1 MCGVISGSTL
11 ATRAVACGLAAFAV
25 GSAVAAMAVAATTT
39 GPAYSSA
46 ELVRGLML
54 AVGFGG
60 LGAVVASLRPRLA
73 AGWLMVTIGLSGG
86 VSALAGALAHRELLA
101 GDGGGEVLLWL
112 STWTWVPG
120 YVLVPTLLLMVLPD
134 GAPRS
139 PRWRR
144 LLGFVVATNVLA
156 PLGWALTPY
165 DEQDV
170 PPPSYYGDVTNPVG
184 IDGSGPYLMFLILP
198 VAISAVIG
206 VSSLVIRLRGAVG
219 RERDQLLWVLGG
231 ALVTVTLLLLAWVV
245 SPLSTVLIA
254 VAALPLPVAIAWA
267 LLRGHLWELDIVLA
281 PTLVY
286 ALLSIAAASIYAVL
300 VWIGSVL
307 LGGLLRGSEVIAFV
321 VAAVLVLPLHTWV
334 QRLVNRLLYGDA
346 QDPQAAVRRLSSQ
359 IEAATHAAEI
369 LPTIVGV
376 IASAVRLTYVE
387 LAVPGRKAV
396 RLGPVV
402 DSTEVIPLVHRQ
414 HDVGTLTVGLPPG
427 GLGDRS
433 RDLLDRLSQ
442 EAATAAYAL
451 RLQEE
456 LQLSREHIVRSR
468 EEERRRMRRDL
479 HDDLGPGLAATAI
492 QLERAAHLV
501 ESDPTKAKDVLDA
514 AAGYLRSTVGA
525 VRVIVDDLR
534 PGVLDDLGLEAAVR
548 DQAERLGG
556 GGLQVEVLGI
566 GDLTTLPAAAEVAAY
581 RIASEALTNVARHA
595 NATSAAVRLTR
606 NGHNLLVHVEDNGR
620 GLTDDSRLGVG
631 LESMHQRAAELG
643 GTCAVSSS
651 ATGTTVEAV
660 IPVREEDR

>member
-1 MCGVISGSTL
+1 
-11 ATRAVACGLAAFAV
+11 
-25 GSAVAAMAVAATTT
+25 
-39 GPAYSSA
+39 
-46 ELVRGLML
+46 
-54 AVGFGG
+54 
-60 LGAVVASLRPRLA
+60 
-73 AGWLMVTIGLSGG
+73 
-86 VSALAGALAHRELLA
+86 
-101 GDGGGEVLLWL
+101 
-112 STWTWVPG
+112 
-120 YVLVPTLLLMVLPD
+120 
-134 GAPRS
+134 
-139 PRWRR
+139 
-144 LLGFVVATNVLA
+144 
-156 PLGWALTPY
+156 
-165 DEQDV
+165 
-170 PPPSYYGDVTNPVG
+170 
-184 IDGSGPYLMFLILP
+184 
-198 VAISAVIG
+198 
-206 VSSLVIRLRGAVG
+206 
-219 RERDQLLWVLGG
+219 
-231 ALVTVTLLLLAWVV
+231 
-245 SPLSTVLIA
+245 
-254 VAALPLPVAIAWA
+254 
-267 LLRGHLWELDIVLA
+267 
-281 PTLVY
+281 
-286 ALLSIAAASIYAVL
+286 
-300 VWIGSVL
+300 
-307 LGGLLRGSEVIAFV
+307 
-321 VAAVLVLPLHTWV
+321 
-334 QRLVNRLLYGDA
+334 VNRLLYGDA

-387 LAVPGRKAV
+387 LAVPGRKPV

-620 GLTDDSRLGVG
+620 GLMDDSRLGVG